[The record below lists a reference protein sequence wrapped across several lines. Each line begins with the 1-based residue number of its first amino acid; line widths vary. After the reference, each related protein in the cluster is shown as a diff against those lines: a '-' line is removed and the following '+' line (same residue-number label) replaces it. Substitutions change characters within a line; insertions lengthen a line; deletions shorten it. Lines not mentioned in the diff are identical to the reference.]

1 MEKKGKRKE
10 KVLIL
15 QCPSPKSI
23 TYYHFFLCLLQYH
36 LKEIKYW
43 EICIHDNVMFGN
55 CSFGEPQVV
64 PCGWS
69 IECEVMAGR
78 R

>member
-15 QCPSPKSI
+15 QGPSPKSM
-23 TYYHFFLCLLQYH
+23 TYYQFCICLLQYH

-43 EICIHDNVMFGN
+43 EICMHESVMFGT
-55 CSFGEPQVV
+55 CCTGETQVV
-64 PCGWS
+64 PRGRS
-69 IECEVMAGR
+69 IECEVMAGGR
-78 R
+78 